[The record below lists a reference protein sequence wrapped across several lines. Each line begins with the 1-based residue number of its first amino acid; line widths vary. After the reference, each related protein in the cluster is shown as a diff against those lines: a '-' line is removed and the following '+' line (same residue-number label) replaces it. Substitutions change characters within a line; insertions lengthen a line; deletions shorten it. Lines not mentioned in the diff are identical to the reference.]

1 MKKLVLFFAA
11 AAALTACS
19 PAKVEMRSKGVVLK
33 DNIVVHYLEAGQ
45 GPVLVLVHGLG
56 SSSEVWRDSIRYL
69 ARGYRVVAIDLPGYG
84 KSDKPRSDYSIEY
97 HAAALNDF
105 IDALGADKVALVG
118 NSMGGWVSAIIALNH
133 PEKVS
138 HLILVDSAG
147 LRRDT
152 GASAVNLNPATKE
165 EMRTLLL
172 SLFADKAFVTEKLVN
187 DQWEYRKDIRHS
199 VKATLESLKTKLPL
213 LDDRLKNIKVPTLI
227 IWGGED
233 TLTPLAY
240 AERFAK
246 GVPGSKL
253 VVIDHAGH
261 LPQIEKPEA
270 FYRAV
275 KGFVRSW

>member
-1 MKKLVLFFAA
+1 MKKLVLLVAA
-11 AAALTACS
+11 VAVLTACS
-19 PAKVEMRSKGVVLK
+19 PAAVEIRSKGVVLK
-33 DNIVVHYLEAGQ
+33 DNTVVHYLDAGQ

-56 SSSEVWRDSIRYL
+56 ASSESWRDSIRYL
-69 ARGYRVVAIDLPGYG
+69 ARGYRVVALDLPGYG

-97 HAAALNDF
+97 HVAALNDF
-105 IDALGADKVALVG
+105 IDALGAGKVALVG
-118 NSMGGWVSAIIALNH
+118 NSMGGWISAITALNH

-147 LRRDT
+147 LRRDST
-152 GASAVNLNPATKE
+152 AFSVNLNPATKE
-165 EMRTLLL
+165 EMRALLL

-187 DQWEYRKDIRHS
+187 DQWEYRKDTRYT
-199 VKATLESLKTKLPL
+199 VQATLESLKTKLPL

-227 IWGGED
+227 IWGRED
-233 TLTPLAY
+233 TLTPFTD

-246 GVPGSKL
+246 GIPGSKL
-253 VVIDHAGH
+253 VVLDNTGH
-261 LPQIEKPEA
+261 IPQVEKPAA

>member
-11 AAALTACS
+11 VAALTACS

-147 LRRDT
+147 IRRDT

>member
-1 MKKLVLFFAA
+1 MKKLMVLFAA
-11 AAALTACS
+11 VAALTACS
-19 PAKVEMRSKGVVLK
+19 PAKVEIQSKGVVLK
-33 DNIVVHYLEAGQ
+33 NNIVVHYLEAGQ

-56 SSSEVWRDSIRYL
+56 SSAEVWRDSMRRL
-69 ARGYRVVAIDLPGYG
+69 ARGYRVVALDLPGYG
-84 KSDKPRSDYSIEY
+84 KSDKPRADYSIEY

-105 IDALGADKVALVG
+105 IDALGAGKVALVG
-118 NSMGGWVSAIIALNH
+118 NSMGGWISAIIALNH

-147 LRRDT
+147 LRRDAA
-152 GASAVNLNPATKE
+152 ASTINLNPATKE

-187 DQWEYRKDIRHS
+187 DQWEYRKDIRYT

-227 IWGGED
+227 IWGSED
-233 TLTPLAY
+233 TLTPFAY

-246 GVPGSKL
+246 GIPGSKL
-253 VVIDHAGH
+253 VAIDNTGH
-261 LPQIEKPEA
+261 IPQVEKPEA

>member
-1 MKKLVLFFAA
+1 MKKHVLLFAA
-11 AAALTACS
+11 VVALTACS
-19 PAKVEMRSKGVVLK
+19 PATIEMRSKGVVLK

-69 ARGYRVVAIDLPGYG
+69 ARGYRVVALDLPGYG

-105 IDALGADKVALVG
+105 IDALGAGKVALVG
-118 NSMGGWVSAIIALNH
+118 NSMGGWISAITALNH

-147 LRRDT
+147 LRRDKFP
-152 GASAVNLNPATKE
+152 SINLNPSTKE
-165 EMRTLLL
+165 EMRALLL
-172 SLFADKAFVTEKLVN
+172 ALFADKSFVTEKLVN
-187 DQWEYRKDIRHS
+187 DQWEYRKDIRS
-199 VKATLESLKTKLPL
+199 TVQATLESLKTKLPL
-213 LDDRLKNIKVPTLI
+213 LDDRLKNIKVPALI
-227 IWGGED
+227 IWGRED

-246 GVPGSKL
+246 GIPGSKL
-253 VVIDHAGH
+253 VVIDSAGH
-261 LPQIEKPEA
+261 IPQVEQPAA

>member
-1 MKKLVLFFAA
+1 MKKLIVLLFLVAA
-11 AAALTACS
+11 TTACS
-19 PAKVEMRSKGVVLK
+19 PAKVEMQSKGVVLK

-56 SSSEVWRDSIRYL
+56 SSAEVWRDSMRRL
-69 ARGYRVVAIDLPGYG
+69 ARGYRVVALDLPGYG

-105 IDALGADKVALVG
+105 IDALGAGKVALVG
-118 NSMGGWVSAIIALNH
+118 NSMGGWVSAITALNH

-147 LRRDT
+147 LRRDAA
-152 GASAVNLNPATKE
+152 ASTINLNPATKE

-172 SLFADKAFVTEKLVN
+172 SLFADKSFVTEKLVN
-187 DQWEYRKDIRHS
+187 DQWEYRKDIRYT
-199 VKATLESLKTKLPL
+199 VKATLESFKSKQPL

-227 IWGGED
+227 IWGRED
-233 TLTPLAY
+233 TLTPFAY

-246 GVPGSKL
+246 GIPGSKL
-253 VVIDHAGH
+253 VVIDNTGH
-261 LPQIEKPEA
+261 IPQVEKPEA

>member
-1 MKKLVLFFAA
+1 MKKLIVLLFLVAA
-11 AAALTACS
+11 TTACS
-19 PAKVEMRSKGVVLK
+19 PAKVEMQSKGVVLK

-56 SSSEVWRDSIRYL
+56 SSAEVWRDSMRRL
-69 ARGYRVVAIDLPGYG
+69 ARGYRVVALDLPGYG

-97 HAAALNDF
+97 QAAVLNDF
-105 IDALGADKVALVG
+105 IDALGAGKVALVG
-118 NSMGGWVSAIIALNH
+118 NSMGGWVSAITALNH

-147 LRRDT
+147 LRRDAA
-152 GASAVNLNPATKE
+152 ASTINLNPATKE

-187 DQWEYRKDIRHS
+187 DQWEYRKDIRYT
-199 VKATLESLKTKLPL
+199 VKATLESFKSKQPL

-227 IWGGED
+227 IWGRED
-233 TLTPLAY
+233 TLTPFAY

-246 GVPGSKL
+246 GIPGSKL
-253 VVIDHAGH
+253 VVIDNTGH
-261 LPQIEKPEA
+261 IPQVEKPEA

>member
-11 AAALTACS
+11 VAALTACS